1 MLMEGSQPL
10 SFSRKAGIIEAFNA
24 IAGKLSPQRF
34 LTTCGYVFLC
44 DEAGR
49 LLCHKEMGL
58 SYGMQQNEAAQLDKR
73 NPWFEATQVD
83 DNLVTS
89 LIVYFSDIEGTSY
102 YLGITVLGGFSQESL
117 HGYLLGLMVAIE
129 EKIEKARSHEIL
141 FEITKKIHSS
151 IDVDEVLH
159 SIVHNINILFPAMQT
174 DLWLSH
180 DPSTTLSFRTFNF
193 DMGTEEIS
201 LRAFMEGQV
210 IMVQKEESSDG
221 HLVTLAA
228 PLRGKQGIYG
238 VLEMYADQQVQIT
251 SKDMELITILAD
263 TAGNAF
269 ENAQL
274 YQHSQKLIRELLLIN
289 GMAKQL
295 TKTLNLEEIL
305 KYVLGKL
312 LETYEAE
319 YCVILRYLPIEEQF
333 LVLASSNPEH
343 VGLSITNVGDLNRI
357 TQLRE
362 GVIVS
367 DAVQEE
373 GLLSPYRSLMGVP
386 LLSGSDVEG
395 AILVTDHR
403 PSAFSFDDFKLLE
416 ILTQHVNLAIK
427 NASLHE
433 EVERMVI
440 TDNLTKLHNR
450 KFLNER
456 VSASVRQD
464 KQGAL
469 ILIDID
475 YFKKV
480 NDTYGHQVGDEILI
494 QVADV
499 LMSSVRKSD
508 IAARWGGEEL
518 AVYLPGQTLETAL
531 EVSERI
537 RSRIELQTEPRVTV
551 SLGVAA
557 WREDLHEETVESLF
571 YSADIALYEAKRCGR
586 NQFRVASTP

>member
-1 MLMEGSQPL
+1 MEESHPL
-10 SFSRKAGIIEAFNA
+10 SFSRKAVLIEAFNT
-24 IAGKLSPQRF
+24 IAAKMSPQRF
-34 LTTCGYVFLC
+34 LSTSGFIFLC
-44 DEAGR
+44 DEAGQLVR
-49 LLCHKEMGL
+49 HQEMSL
-58 SYGMQQNEAAQLDKR
+58 SYEVQQNAEMSLDKR
-73 NPWFEATQVD
+73 NPWYEVTQVD

-89 LIVYFSDIEGTSY
+89 LIHYFGDVEGTSY
-102 YLGITVLGGFSQESL
+102 YLGLKVVGRFSQECL
-117 HGYLLGLMVAIE
+117 HEYLLGLMVAIE
-129 EKIEKARSHEIL
+129 ERIELTRSHEIL

-159 SIVHNINILFPAMQT
+159 SIVSNINGLFPSMQT

-180 DPSTTLSFRTFNF
+180 DSSTTLSFRTFNF

-201 LRAFMEGQV
+201 LRAFMEGNV
-210 IMVQKEESSDG
+210 MMVQNEQPSDG
-221 HLVTLAA
+221 HVVRLAA

-251 SKDMELITILAD
+251 SKDIELITILAD

-274 YQHSQKLIRELLLIN
+274 YQQSQKLIQELLLIN

-295 TKTLNLEEIL
+295 TKTLNLDEIL
-305 KYVLGKL
+305 KYVLDKL

-319 YCVILRYLPIEEQF
+319 YCVILHYLPKEERF
-333 LVLASSNPEH
+333 VVLASSHPEH
-343 VGLSITNVGDLNRI
+343 IGRSVKNVGELARM
-357 TQLRE
+357 TQSRE
-362 GVIVS
+362 GLIVS
-367 DAVQEE
+367 DAVLGEA
-373 GLLSPYRSLMGVP
+373 LLSSYRSLMGVP
-386 LLSGSDVEG
+386 LVSGLDVEG
-395 AILVTDHR
+395 AILVTDSR
-403 PSAFSFDDFKLLE
+403 ASAFSFDDFKLLE

-427 NASLHE
+427 NASLHK

-450 KFLNER
+450 KFLNDR
-456 VSASVRQD
+456 VSISVKQD

-475 YFKKV
+475 HFKKV

-494 QVADV
+494 QVADI
-499 LMSSVRKSD
+499 LMNSVRKSD

-531 EVSERI
+531 EVSERV
-537 RSRIELQTEPRVTV
+537 RSRIEQQTEPRVTV

-557 WREDLHEETVESLF
+557 WREDLQEETVESLF
-571 YSADIALYEAKRCGR
+571 YSADIALYEAKRSGR
-586 NQFRVASTP
+586 NQFRVAVTS